1 MKVIHI
7 PQYKKNLVFFEKAG
21 SSLMAGFFKGIL
33 NFKGIEIAGRLSG
46 NNNWGGD
53 KILFVRN
60 PLERLV
66 SIFYHLNI
74 VRGSDMTVDEK
85 INALDKFLDG
95 YEEKCKNVKDSHL
108 QSQSWEYQ
116 MGEGDRLIKIED
128 VRNGYDII
136 TDGYRASSNM
146 DFKSKNGFFNETD
159 YIKNFGFIED
169 IGIPMDDK
177 DRLFAVTLYGFILG
191 KLNEGHHH
199 NESHLMIGWLK
210 NTYRRDVLDKLTH
223 LTKDEMDR
231 FGYNN
236 YSLL

>member
-7 PQYKKNLVFFEKAG
+7 PQYKKNLIFFEKAG

-33 NFKGIEIAGRLSG
+33 NFKGIEIASRLSG

-116 MGEGDRLIKIED
+116 MREGDRLIKIED

-159 YIKNFGFIED
+159 YMNNFGFIED

-210 NTYRRDVLDKLTH
+210 NTRRRDVLDKLNR
-223 LTKDEMDR
+223 LTKDEMER